1 MPTVAAAQAQEA
13 VGQDAAL
20 QEGVGSTLKAFFE
33 QIDALGGDAD
43 ERGQSIL
50 GAPVD
55 YATEIAPKRD

>member
-1 MPTVAAAQAQEA
+1 MR
-13 VGQDAAL
+13 QDAAL

-33 QIDALGGDAD
+33 RIDALGGDAD